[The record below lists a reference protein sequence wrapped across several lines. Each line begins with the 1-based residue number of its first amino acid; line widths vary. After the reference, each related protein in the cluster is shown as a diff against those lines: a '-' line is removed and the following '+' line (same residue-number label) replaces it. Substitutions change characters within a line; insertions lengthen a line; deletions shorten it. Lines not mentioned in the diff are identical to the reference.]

1 MLDKI
6 VDSVGDLKMF
16 IIVTA
21 VATVFM
27 GVFLLVY
34 CRKFSFEGRNI
45 KAVSFFYSMKMWD
58 TIALAV
64 SIAKVCLFISLIITG
79 GNVEN
84 IHIAV
89 YILLHV
95 IYMVHKKNLKQLP
108 ADIFTG
114 GATCGVMSIMGMLYN
129 YLIDVVFD
137 WRIKAVIILMMIL
150 ICGYALCDVFRC
162 CGRVII
168 IPKAKDSNDE

>member
-21 VATVFM
+21 VATVIM

-34 CRKFSFEGRNI
+34 CRKFSFEGKNI
-45 KAVSFFYSMKMWD
+45 KTVSFFYSMKVWD

-64 SIAKVCLFISLIITG
+64 SAAKVCLFVALIITG
-79 GNVEN
+79 GNVKT
-84 IHIAV
+84 IHIIV
-89 YILLHV
+89 YVVLHV
-95 IYMVHKKNLKQLP
+95 IYMVHKKNIKQLP
-108 ADIFTG
+108 GDLFTG
-114 GATCGVMSIMGMLYN
+114 VATCGVMSIMGMLYN

-137 WRIKAVIILMMIL
+137 WRIKAVIVLMLILV
-150 ICGYALCDVFRC
+150 CGYALCDVFRC
-162 CGRVII
+162 CGRVIM
-168 IPKAKDSNDE
+168 IPKAKGNNNE